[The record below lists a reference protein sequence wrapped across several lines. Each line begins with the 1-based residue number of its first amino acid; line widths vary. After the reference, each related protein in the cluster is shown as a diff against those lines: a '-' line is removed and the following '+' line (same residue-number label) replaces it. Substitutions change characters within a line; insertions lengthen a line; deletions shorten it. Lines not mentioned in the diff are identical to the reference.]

1 MPTPAI
7 TLTVNMLALTGASA
21 GSISNQARVAID
33 LCNFG
38 LYVPQIPGFGTLTK
52 INQVKYSDGTAVL
65 SIPLWGNDVITPSG
79 NYYAIT
85 VYDGDGNVVQSGAY
99 AITGSGTIDLSSLP
113 QIFPT
118 PDVPI
123 PPIGNELEIVS
134 PATPIFHAGE
144 YLAFQMTLT
153 QNVPSSTVVGGIP
166 GNVYVFAIEQDGTGN
181 RTFTWPA
188 TIVDMP
194 VVLSTPG
201 SITIQEALC
210 LTATSFIPATQGVYY
225 VPGS

>member
-1 MPTPAI
+1 MPSPAI

-21 GSISNQARVAID
+21 GSISDQARVSID

-65 SIPLWGNDVITPSG
+65 SMPLWGNDVITPSG

-99 AITGSGTIDLSSLP
+99 VITGSGTFDLSSLT
-113 QIFPT
+113 QMFPT
-118 PDVPI
+118 PEVPI

-134 PATPIFHAGE
+134 PSTPVFHAGDF
-144 YLAFQMTLT
+144 LAFQMTLT
-153 QNVPSSTVVGGIP
+153 QDVPSSTVVGGIP
-166 GNVYVFAIEQDGTGN
+166 GNVYVFAIEQDGAGN
-181 RTFTWPA
+181 RAFAWPA
-188 TIVDMP
+188 VMVNMP
-194 VVLSTPG
+194 DVLTTPG

-210 LTATSFIPATQGVYY
+210 LSPTSFIPATQGVYY
-225 VPGS
+225 DPGS